1 MNTIT
6 LDNYTYREIEDFA
19 KVNHI
24 DVADVVKVSIRNF
37 LKKFQKTR
45 AESRMQKI
53 ELPSHLEML
62 GGCLS
67 EVADEN
73 DEKLNYLLE
82 KYK

>member
-6 LDNYTYREIEDFA
+6 LDNYTYREVEDFA

-24 DVADVVKVSIRNF
+24 DVTEVVKVSIRNF
-37 LKKFQKTR
+37 LKKFQKTHV
-45 AESRMQKI
+45 EKHMQKI

>member
-6 LDNYTYREIEDFA
+6 LDNYTYREVEAFA

-24 DVADVVKVSIRNF
+24 DVSEVVKASIRNF
-37 LKKFQKTR
+37 LKKFQKSR
-45 AESRMQKI
+45 AENKVQNI
-53 ELPSHLEML
+53 ELPSHLELL

-67 EVADEN
+67 GVADEN